1 MRKNQ
6 GPAINAEQEF
16 KQLALNEAAYYGN
29 AIARQRNKLQ
39 TIHNSSDYDEFKV
52 VSNYFSPKASAQNN
66 TTSAQLVNGIL
77 AGDINHI
84 YNYTQSK

>member
-29 AIARQRNKLQ
+29 AIARQRNKL
-39 TIHNSSDYDEFKV
+39 
-52 VSNYFSPKASAQNN
+52 
-66 TTSAQLVNGIL
+66 
-77 AGDINHI
+77 
-84 YNYTQSK
+84 